1 MTFRGKVGLT
11 FAGKVA
17 KGERGFS
24 HGNFDKDD
32 ASRRDAAFLDV
43 SSRSKYHKKT
53 YEYPVMSAD
62 NKKVDGFKVTRG
74 SSLSKEN
81 DLGNVRN
88 MFFEPLA
95 KKHLD
100 SEVVSVIPIGNQT
113 EVVTAVEAIKELFPH
128 TAKRL
133 PKETMRNHLF
143 QK

>member
-1 MTFRGKVGLT
+1 MSLI
-11 FAGKVA
+11 FAGKVP

-24 HGNFDKDD
+24 HGKFDKDES
-32 ASRRDAAFLDV
+32 ARRDLVFLDQ
-43 SSRSKYHKKT
+43 SERSRVEHRKSDVLKRA
-53 YEYPVMSAD
+53 M
-62 NKKVDGFKVTRG
+62 NKGG
-74 SSLSKEN
+74 

-88 MFFEPLA
+88 MFFQPLA

-100 SEVVSVIPIGNQT
+100 SNVASVLPIGHQT

-128 TAKRL
+128 TTKRL